1 MNYNIIQEEQ
11 VLKDFIEWLPALKP
25 NETYYV
31 SLFARSKYD
40 DSLSADK
47 AQLKRFTSDKIYLLD
62 KIKQLE
68 CAQGNYKL
76 KGKTVDQKALALY
89 INPNPRDMELATK
102 NALIKFAELVTKP
115 YTGYNPHQEV
125 LSILQ
130 QSCTRKVYFDLD
142 FDGADLGETL
152 EKVKSMINADCLK
165 VLKTRGGFHLLVE
178 LAKIRKEYEKTWY
191 HQLCNLEG
199 CDIKGDNLIPVPGC
213 VQGGF
218 MPQFVENS

>member
-1 MNYNIIQEEQ
+1 MNYNIIQDEQ
-11 VLKDFIEWLPALKP
+11 VLRDFIEWLPELKP

-31 SLFARSKYD
+31 SLLARNKYD
-40 DSLSADK
+40 ELLSADK
-47 AQLKRFTSDKIYLLD
+47 AQLKRFTSDKTYLLD

-89 INPNPRDMELATK
+89 INPNPRDMELAAK
-102 NALIKFAELVTKP
+102 NALVKFAELVTKP

-142 FDGADLGETL
+142 FDGVDLGETL
-152 EKVKSMINADCLK
+152 DKAKSMINADCLK

-178 LAKIRKEYEKTWY
+178 LARIRKEYEKTWY
-191 HQLCNLEG
+191 HQLTNLEG

-218 MPQFVENS
+218 MPRFVENI